1 MTDELKRKALSDQ
14 QVAEVLQMLHEG
26 KSQARVAEHFGVGR
40 STIGDIALRKTRTS
54 VPGPRPE
61 KRTYTSHRT
70 GDRGVSKHGNKWPAR
85 LKLSGRMLYLGIFG
99 FKSDAAI
106 CWNTHVACMGLDRPL
121 NEIAE
126 YHHD

>member
-26 KSQARVAEHFGVGR
+26 KSQARVAEHFGVSR
-40 STIGDIALRKTRTS
+40 SAISDIALRKTRTS

-61 KRTYTSHRT
+61 KRTYISHRT
-70 GDRGVSKHGNKWPAR
+70 GDRGVGKHGNKWPAR
-85 LKLSGRMLYLGIFG
+85 LKLNGRMLYLGIFG

-106 CWNTHVACMGLDRPL
+106 CWNTHVAYFGLDRPL
-121 NEIAE
+121 NQITEFN
-126 YHHD
+126 HD

>member
-1 MTDELKRKALSDQ
+1 MTDELKRKALSNQ

-61 KRTYTSHRT
+61 KRTYISHRT
-70 GDRGVSKHGNKWPAR
+70 GDRGVSKHGNKWPAK
-85 LKLSGRMLYLGIFG
+85 LKLNGRLLLLGSFA

-106 CWNTHVACMGLDRPL
+106 CWNYHVAYLGLDRPL
-121 NEIAE
+121 NQITEFN
-126 YHHD
+126 HD

>member
-1 MTDELKRKALSDQ
+1 MTDELKRKVLIDQ

-26 KSQARVAEHFGVGR
+26 KSQARVAEHFGVSR
-40 STIGDIALRKTRTS
+40 SAISDIARGKTRTS

-61 KRTYTSHRT
+61 KRTCSSHFT
-70 GDRGVSKHGNKWPAR
+70 GDRGVRRHGNKWRAC
-85 LKLSGRMLYLGIFG
+85 LKLNGRLLVLGALG

-106 CWNTHVACMGLDRPL
+106 CWNTHVAYLGLDRPL
-121 NEIAE
+121 NEITE

>member
-40 STIGDIALRKTRTS
+40 STIGDIALRKTWSS

-61 KRTYTSHRT
+61 KRTYISHFT
-70 GDRGVSKHGNKWPAR
+70 GDRGVDKHGNKWPAR
-85 LKLSGRMLYLGIFG
+85 LKLNRRALYLGIFG

-106 CWNTHVACMGLDRPL
+106 CWNTHVAYFGQDRPL
-121 NEIAE
+121 NQITEFN
-126 YHHD
+126 HD